1 MITTII
7 TMSVLFCAYDDL
19 TQPGELF
26 GFYRKWIYESKL
38 SNFLKKM
45 WTCPYCM
52 AGRFTLYISAF
63 QCIEKGTFDYLIAV
77 PAVIVLVYGHRKL
90 VNNV

>member
-1 MITTII
+1 MISTII
-7 TMSVLFCAYDDL
+7 AMAVLFCAYDDL

-26 GFYRKWIYESKL
+26 GFYRKWIYESNL
-38 SNFLKKM
+38 SDFLKKM

-52 AGRFTLYISAF
+52 AGRFTLYISIL
-63 QCIEKGTFDYLIAV
+63 QIIYGSSYEVLISV